1 MVNIIAMPNEI
12 PHLFSID
19 DLSAF
24 IRMKLQALQIGIV
37 YIRAHSSQSPLPQ
50 SIQVAMA
57 TSLLWL

>member
-1 MVNIIAMPNEI
+1 MPNEI

-19 DLSAF
+19 DFSVF
-24 IRMKLQALQIGIV
+24 IRMKLQALQIGIA

-50 SIQVAMA
+50 SIQVATA